1 MQDQKCHF
9 DTNNLLKIVGLSY
22 ENVATFAQVQL
33 LKTINMSNKYH
44 SEIEAF
50 MDRVRAKNGH
60 EPEFLQ
66 AVQEVAEAVIPIVEA
81 TPKYK
86 SAKILD
92 RIVEPERT
100 IIFRVPWID
109 DKGEVQVNRGYRV
122 EFNSAIGPYKGGLR
136 FHPSV
141 NLSILKFLGFEQIFK
156 NSLTTLPM
164 GGGKG
169 GSDFDPKGK
178 SDNEVMKFCQS
189 FMTEL
194 SRHIGADTD
203 VPAGD
208 IGVGGREIGYMFGQY
223 KRIRNEFT
231 GVLTGKAR
239 NWGGSL
245 IRPEATGYGTVYFAK
260 EMLATKGDSFNGKVV
275 AVSGSG
281 NVAQYACE
289 KATQLGAKVVT
300 LSDSEG
306 YIYDADGIDAEK
318 LAFVM
323 ELKNVKR
330 GRISEYTNVYS
341 SAKFIAGKR
350 PWEVKVDIALPCAT
364 QNELNGDEA
373 KALVSNGVICV
384 AEGANMPST
393 PEAITAFQD
402 AKVLFAPGKASNAG
416 GVATSGLEMSQNS
429 LRLSWPAEEVDQRLH
444 GIMVS
449 IHEACVKYGKD
460 ESGYVDYVK
469 GANIAGFVKVADSM
483 IDQGLV

>member
-1 MQDQKCHF
+1 MS
-9 DTNNLLKIVGLSY
+9 TN
-22 ENVATFAQVQL
+22 
-33 LKTINMSNKYH
+33 YH

-50 MDRVRAKNGH
+50 MNRVSLKNAH

-66 AVQEVAEAVIPIVEA
+66 AVQEVAEAVIPFIEQN
-81 TPKYK
+81 PKYK
-86 SAKILD
+86 TTRILD

-100 IIFRVPWID
+100 IMFRVPWLD
-109 DKGEVQVNRGYRV
+109 DNGDVQVNRGYRV

-156 NSLTTLPM
+156 NSLTTLPI

-194 SRHIGADTD
+194 SRHIGPDTD

-260 EMLATKGDSFNGKVV
+260 EMLATKNQTFEGKTV
-275 AVSGSG
+275 AISGSG
-281 NVAQYACE
+281 NVAQYACQ
-289 KATQLGAKVVT
+289 KATQLGAKVLT
-300 LSDSEG
+300 LSDSKG
-306 YIYDADGIDAEK
+306 YILDEDGIDSDK

-330 GRISEYTNVYS
+330 GRISEYIKTYPN
-341 SAKFIAGKR
+341 AKFLEGQR
-350 PWEVKVDIALPCAT
+350 PWGVDVDIALPCAT
-364 QNELNGDEA
+364 QNELNGEEA
-373 KALVSNGVICV
+373 AMLIGNSVICI

-393 PEAITAFQD
+393 PEAIEKFLE

-429 LRLSWPAEEVDQRLH
+429 LRMSWSSEEVDERLH
-444 GIMVS
+444 SIMVS
-449 IHEACVKYGKD
+449 IHNACVEYGTLED
-460 ESGYVDYVK
+460 GNVDYVK
-469 GANIAGFVKVADSM
+469 GANVAGFVKVADSM